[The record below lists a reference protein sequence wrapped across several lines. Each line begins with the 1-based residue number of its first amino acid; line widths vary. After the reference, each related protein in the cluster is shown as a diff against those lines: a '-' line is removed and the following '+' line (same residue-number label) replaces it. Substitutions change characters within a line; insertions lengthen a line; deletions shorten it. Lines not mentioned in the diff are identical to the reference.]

1 MKRILRSTLAGI
13 FALLALPAF
22 AAPAMWEVSDADSK
36 VVLFGSFHILPENT
50 AWRTPLFDAALA
62 QSKFV
67 YFETDIGPL
76 GMIALTIKM
85 VGLAFQQ
92 RPSWV
97 TELTPSQLQLLTDA
111 IKPIGMS
118 LEEVDLFPPWV
129 TTLRLSMSP
138 AIDPEGGSDDG
149 APAKP
154 AYGDGVD
161 SSLQWELPK
170 ERKAYLE
177 TATQQYDV
185 LAAGS
190 IEEQIDDLMQLL
202 STGSDTAEQTE
213 GLDALLAAWQAGDV
227 DAIAATF
234 TASEGDDPED
244 LDRIL
249 YDRNANWIPAIEAL
263 LASNEQDLIVVGAAH
278 LAGERSVLDL
288 LQQAG
293 YTVARIQ

>member
-1 MKRILRSTLAGI
+1 MMRILQTILATAL
-13 FALLALPAF
+13 ALLAVPAV
-22 AAPAMWEVSDADSK
+22 AAPAMWEVSDTDSK

-62 QSKFV
+62 QSKLV

-97 TELTPSQLQLLTDA
+97 SELTPDQLQLLTEA

-118 LEEVDLFPPWV
+118 LEEADLFPPWV

-138 AIDPEGGSDDG
+138 AIDPQGGGDG

-161 SSLQWELPK
+161 SALQWELPK

-177 TATQQYDV
+177 TSTQQYDV

-190 IEEQIDDLMQLL
+190 IPEQID
-202 STGSDTAEQTE
+202 
-213 GLDALLAAWQAGDV
+213 
-227 DAIAATF
+227 
-234 TASEGDDPED
+234 
-244 LDRIL
+244 
-249 YDRNANWIPAIEAL
+249 
-263 LASNEQDLIVVGAAH
+263 
-278 LAGERSVLDL
+278 
-288 LQQAG
+288 
-293 YTVARIQ
+293 

>member
-1 MKRILRSTLAGI
+1 
-13 FALLALPAF
+13 
-22 AAPAMWEVSDADSK
+22 
-36 VVLFGSFHILPENT
+36 
-50 AWRTPLFDAALA
+50 
-62 QSKFV
+62 
-67 YFETDIGPL
+67 
-76 GMIALTIKM
+76 MIALTIKM

-97 TELTPSQLQLLTDA
+97 TELTPPQLQLLTDA
-111 IKPIGMS
+111 FKPIGMS
-118 LEEVDLFPPWV
+118 LEEADLFPPWV

-138 AIDPEGGSDDG
+138 AIDPEGGGSDDG
-149 APAKP
+149 TPPKP

-177 TATQQYDV
+177 TSTQQFDV
-185 LAAGS
+185 LAAGT
-190 IEEQIDDLMQLL
+190 IDEQIEDLMQLL
-202 STGSDTAEQTE
+202 SAGNGGVDQTD
-213 GLDALLAAWQAGDV
+213 GLDSLLAVWQAGDV
-227 DAIAATF
+227 DAIAGTF
-234 TASEGDDPED
+234 VASEGDDPED

-263 LASNEQDLIVVGAAH
+263 LANNEQDLIVVGAAH

-293 YTVARIQ
+293 YTVTRIQ